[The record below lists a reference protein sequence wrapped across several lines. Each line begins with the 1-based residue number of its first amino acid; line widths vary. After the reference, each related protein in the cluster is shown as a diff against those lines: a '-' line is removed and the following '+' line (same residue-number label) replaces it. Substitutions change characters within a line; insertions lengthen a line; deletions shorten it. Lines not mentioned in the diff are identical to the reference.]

1 MSVISTC
8 QCVNLI
14 LTVTTLLGATTAF
27 VMLAIREMV
36 SSTVL
41 VSLHGMF
48 LKASVIHN
56 LLQISM
62 NVNLTLTTV
71 MGMLSALI
79 PLAALPVLAMLDT
92 LGVEHLAVS
101 LADH

>member
-1 MSVISTC
+1 
-8 QCVNLI
+8 
-14 LTVTTLLGATTAF
+14 
-27 VMLAIREMV
+27 
-36 SSTVL
+36 
-41 VSLHGMF
+41 
-48 LKASVIHN
+48 
-56 LLQISM
+56 M

-79 PLAALPVLAMLDT
+79 PLAALPVLAILDT